1 MIVGLLGGSFD
12 PVHAGHVRI
21 ARAALAAG
29 LSRVMLVPARQPP
42 HKTGATMTDP
52 FHRFALAALATAGE
66 PSLGVSSYE
75 VLREEPSFTINTVRH
90 FRSAG
95 TQVALIMG
103 TDSLVEIET
112 WRDCGELLYSAGVLA
127 YPRRPFDEDA
137 IAKRLPDWIRSRIST
152 DAPGRAGTVGI
163 LKGPPDEVSS
173 TIIRDRIRRNL
184 SVNDLVPPAVEEY
197 IHKNGLYAGR
207 PEGDEA

>member
-12 PVHAGHVRI
+12 PIPAGHVRI

-29 LSRVMLVPARQPP
+29 LSRVLLVPARQPP
-42 HKTGATMTDP
+42 HKTRARMTDP

-66 PSLGVSSYE
+66 PSLSVSSCE
-75 VLREEPSFTINTVRH
+75 VLREEPSFTIHTVRH
-90 FRSAG
+90 FRNAG

-112 WRDCGELLYSAGVLA
+112 WRDCRELLDSAGVLA
-127 YPRRPFDEDA
+127 YPRRPFDGEA
-137 IAKRLPDWIRSRIST
+137 TASQLPAWIRSRLSSGQ
-152 DAPGRAGTVGI
+152 PGRAGTVEI
-163 LKGPPDEVSS
+163 LSGPPDDVSS
-173 TIIRDRIRRNL
+173 TMIRDRIRRDL
-184 SVNDLVPPAVEEY
+184 PVKDLVPPAVEEY
-197 IHKNGLYAGR
+197 IHKNGLYADG